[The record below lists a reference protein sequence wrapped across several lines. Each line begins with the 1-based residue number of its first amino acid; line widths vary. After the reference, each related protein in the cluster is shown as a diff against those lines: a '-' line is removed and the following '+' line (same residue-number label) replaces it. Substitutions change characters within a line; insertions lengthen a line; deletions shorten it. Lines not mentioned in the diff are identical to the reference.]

1 MLRLRLTCVK
11 PFALALLAIGML
23 LGAMEVALRV
33 HHSWSIQ
40 SQDDL
45 LDFQRLSTPCWK
57 CHHALKPLK
66 STVRRNP
73 DTNLPVTIRTNNL
86 GLRGDL
92 VVIPKPE
99 DVFRILYL
107 GDEAVFA
114 SEVTEEDSFCR
125 LMEAELPNWQG
136 RRLEVINAGVPGYC
150 PLLSYLQFQ
159 HSLASLEPDLLILHF
174 DLSDVAD
181 DHYYRRHARLGP
193 LGVPL
198 VCAHSSLQSAS
209 QAKSRPKGLSLLLV
223 QGLKRQ
229 LGLLPAD
236 ELRLSDQNAIHT
248 PQGHYAWT
256 REERPDWRI
265 YISQALSSI
274 DDLRNLAQGMSC
286 PLVVTL
292 APLPWQVSEHAMPD
306 AAARQTWGIPAGK
319 VYDPSLATGP
329 VIEFLES
336 RSVVYYDATG
346 DFQDSSE
353 PELLFHETVP
363 RFSRKGHEVFARG
376 VANALKPM
384 IPPVRESPTYDS
396 VQTPSD

>member
-11 PFALALLAIGML
+11 PIALALLVIGVL
-23 LGAMEVALRV
+23 LGTMEVALRV

-40 SQDDL
+40 SQGDL
-45 LDFQRLSTPCWK
+45 LDFQRLATPSWK

-92 VVIPKPE
+92 VAIPKPR

-114 SEVTEEDSFCR
+114 SEVAEEDSFCR
-125 LMEAELPNWQG
+125 LVEAELPSWQG
-136 RRLEVINAGVPGYC
+136 RRLEVINAGIPGYC
-150 PLLSYLQFQ
+150 PLLSYLQFL

-181 DHYYRRHARLGP
+181 YHYYRKHARLDS
-193 LGVPL
+193 LGLPL

-209 QAKSRPKGLSLLLV
+209 QAKSRSKGFSLLLV

-236 ELRLSDQNAIHT
+236 ESRLSDQNAIDS
-248 PQGHYAWT
+248 PLGHYAWT
-256 REERPDWRI
+256 R
-265 YISQALSSI
+265 
-274 DDLRNLAQGMSC
+274 
-286 PLVVTL
+286 
-292 APLPWQVSEHAMPD
+292 
-306 AAARQTWGIPAGK
+306 
-319 VYDPSLATGP
+319 
-329 VIEFLES
+329 
-336 RSVVYYDATG
+336 
-346 DFQDSSE
+346 
-353 PELLFHETVP
+353 
-363 RFSRKGHEVFARG
+363 
-376 VANALKPM
+376 
-384 IPPVRESPTYDS
+384 
-396 VQTPSD
+396 